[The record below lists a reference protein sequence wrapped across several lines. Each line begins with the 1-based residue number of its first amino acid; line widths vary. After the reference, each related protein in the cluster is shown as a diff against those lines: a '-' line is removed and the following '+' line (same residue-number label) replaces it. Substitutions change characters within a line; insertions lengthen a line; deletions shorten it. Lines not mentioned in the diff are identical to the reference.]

1 MKWFLTA
8 FLIACAVVSTPALAD
23 LRDWKTEYQKGL
35 EAAKAGDF
43 KKAAELFSLVNSETE
58 VHPGVIF
65 NYGLASARNGNS
77 FKATMMFRLYLV
89 MLPEA
94 PNAAAVRL
102 EIERLD
108 EEILA
113 KQTDL
118 FRRALAAAKE
128 FPEIAP
134 ESDYS
139 RPKKMSLLD
148 SIADSA
154 NAVGNSEIAEEAIRL
169 ARRSAE
175 IHGYDYKP
183 DDAAEQYRDN
193 LDEAGDIVALVEAYP
208 QFDDAEDYVEALL
221 AALDGLSDYAPDGT
235 LPFLEALPK
244 ELLTADNYT
253 VNDLIKLA
261 LDSGSDD
268 PFFTHRA
275 WDDDFIYLKDTDL
288 QDTVLAFQPPESWR
302 PMAEKILRRKPDS
315 VGTLAALSQSRQA
328 LKIVMDNRGN
338 PFNPYGEWASSV
350 RVAELSLA
358 IGNVD
363 GIKRAR
369 KQLLKLSDEETDFSK
384 MSNVLL
390 QTASGHIDKALAAM
404 QDRAPE
410 WDSWEQTMDLYYGR
424 VAKTA
429 ARALMQKE
437 KYKDAERM
445 ILEGTRAYETADLLR
460 ELADRME
467 EGGNTGETGRLR
479 KSADEIE
486 TRTRGGWKP
495 ESDEQFERVR
505 KWRKIANYYKFGFSN
520 TESVDKAVEQALNT
534 DYCHYDT
541 EAECII
547 NSLDYSAK
555 TWGQNLMTIRALEKL
570 DPENATWLTPETRK
584 RLAKVRKE
592 ALEKIGPTARE
603 ALAKWLAE
611 DDLDDDETRYKSI
624 NDHRMAASEG
634 NAASVRRLIDLYDP
648 EEKGLKAPE
657 VASFIADGLRRG
669 DRSLHDHVTSSFSS
683 WPKPLRL
690 EFQRVLADE
699 GLYSSGIDGAI
710 GPGTRKA
717 IEGLFAS
724 AAPAN

>member
-1 MKWFLTA
+1 MKRFLPTL
-8 FLIACAVVSTPALAD
+8 LIACSVLSSSAFAD

-35 EAAKAGDF
+35 DAAKAGDF

-58 VHPGVIF
+58 AHPGVIF
-65 NYGLASARNGNS
+65 NYALASARNGNS
-77 FKATMMFRLYLV
+77 FKAAMMFRLYLV

-94 PNAAAVRL
+94 PNADAVRT
-102 EIERLD
+102 EIVRLD

-113 KQTDL
+113 KEADL
-118 FRRALAAAKE
+118 FRRALAAARE

-169 ARRSAE
+169 ARQSAE

-183 DDAAEQYRDN
+183 DDAAEKFRDN
-193 LDEAGDIVALVEAYP
+193 LDDAGDIVGIVEAYQ
-208 QFDDAEDYVEALL
+208 QFDDAEDYVDALR

-235 LPFLEALPK
+235 LPFVEALPK
-244 ELLTADNYT
+244 ELLTADSYH
-253 VNDLIKLA
+253 VNDLIKLV
-261 LDSGSDD
+261 LDTGSDD
-268 PFFTHRA
+268 PFFAHRA
-275 WDDDFIYLKDTDL
+275 WDDDHIYLKDGDL
-288 QDTVLAFQPPESWR
+288 QDTVLAFQPPENWR

-315 VGTLAALSQSRQA
+315 VGALTALSQSRQA

-350 RVAELSLA
+350 RVAEISLA
-358 IGNVD
+358 IGNLD
-363 GIKRAR
+363 GVKRAR

-384 MSNVLL
+384 MGNVLL
-390 QTASGHIDKALAAM
+390 QTASGRVDKALAAM
-404 QDRAPE
+404 QDREPE
-410 WDSWEQTMDLYYGR
+410 WNSWEQTMDYYYGR

-437 KYKDAERM
+437 KYRDAERM
-445 ILEGTRAYETADLLR
+445 ILEGTRAYETANLLR
-460 ELADRME
+460 ELADRLE
-467 EGGNTGETGRLR
+467 EGGDPNEAGRLR
-479 KSADEIE
+479 KAADEIE
-486 TRTRGGWKP
+486 IRTRGGWKP
-495 ESDEQFERVR
+495 KSEEHLKRIKS
-505 KWRKIANYYKFGFSN
+505 WRKIANSYKFGFGS

-534 DYCHYDT
+534 EYCHYDT

-555 TWGQNLMTIRALEKL
+555 TWGQDLMTIKALEKL
-570 DPENATWLTPETRK
+570 DPENATWLSPETRR
-584 RLAKVRKE
+584 RLANARKE
-592 ALEKIGPTARE
+592 ALQKIGPTARE
-603 ALAKWLAE
+603 ALTKWLAE
-611 DDLDDDETRYKSI
+611 DELNDDETRYKSI
-624 NDHRMAASEG
+624 NDHRIAASEG
-634 NAASVRRLIDLYDP
+634 NVSSVRRLIDLYDP
-648 EEKGLKAPE
+648 DEKGLKAPE

-669 DRSLHDHVTSSFSS
+669 DRSLHDHVTSSFGS
-683 WPKPLRL
+683 WPRPLRL

-699 GLYSSGIDGAI
+699 GLYTSGIDGAI

-717 IEGLFAS
+717 IEGLFAR